1 MIIICLYFAAVVAIR
16 PFIDTRNLL
25 QELLFTFIHFL
36 IFSLC
41 LAYLDEPWGHSDAV
55 AVINILFTVLLF
67 FFLRGKRRVLFT
79 VLANERKLAMVFSC
93 IACFVVLSVE
103 ISKEHDNDI
112 GYDKL

>member
-1 MIIICLYFAAVVAIR
+1 MIILCLYFVAVIAIR

-55 AVINILFTVLLF
+55 AVINILFTVIF
-67 FFLRGKRRVLFT
+67 FFLLIFRSLVTTDHGTDNARFFVHRLF
-79 VLANERKLAMVFSC
+79 C
-93 IACFVVLSVE
+93 GVV
-103 ISKEHDNDI
+103 
-112 GYDKL
+112 G